1 MWSLLSSTNNEFFII
16 FRWQKKGGGGIHQRA
31 GPPSAAAAT
40 AQPTT
45 GRNGL
50 RRGQPPPVKG
60 SRSTG
65 TGRVPT
71 TTTTNEFHQVDG
83 SDLDISDSLPH
94 DSPVL
99 NGRPSGNLTG
109 RPSSSITVEP
119 IVPASPPHQPVY
131 ASVVKKKKKPSSP
144 PTRVKLTNQQQQQQQ
159 QQQTSQTMTDA
170 PRSPARIP
178 LIRISQTESVERADK
193 NPPTT
198 SDPSVEHHQ
207 VYICFFF

>member
-1 MWSLLSSTNNEFFII
+1 
-16 FRWQKKGGGGIHQRA
+16 
-31 GPPSAAAAT
+31 
-40 AQPTT
+40 
-45 GRNGL
+45 
-50 RRGQPPPVKG
+50 
-60 SRSTG
+60 
-65 TGRVPT
+65 
-71 TTTTNEFHQVDG
+71 
-83 SDLDISDSLPH
+83 
-94 DSPVL
+94 
-99 NGRPSGNLTG
+99 
-109 RPSSSITVEP
+109 
-119 IVPASPPHQPVY
+119 VPASPPHQPVY

-207 VYICFFF
+207 VYICFFFKLLSSGIFIIRFILARLVINELMNI

>member
-1 MWSLLSSTNNEFFII
+1 M
-16 FRWQKKGGGGIHQRA
+16 HQRA
-31 GPPSAAAAT
+31 GPPTAAAT

-45 GRNGL
+45 GSNGL

-65 TGRVPT
+65 RVPT
-71 TTTTNEFHQVDG
+71 AITNEFHQVDG

-119 IVPASPPHQPVY
+119 IAPASPPHQPVY

-144 PTRVKLTNQQQQQQQ
+144 PTRVKLTNQQQQQ

-198 SDPSVEHHQ
+198 SMDPSVEHHQ
-207 VYICFFF
+207 VYLFF

>member
-1 MWSLLSSTNNEFFII
+1 M
-16 FRWQKKGGGGIHQRA
+16 HQRA
-31 GPPSAAAAT
+31 GPPTAAAT

-65 TGRVPT
+65 RVH
-71 TTTTNEFHQVDG
+71 TTNEFHQVDG

-144 PTRVKLTNQQQQQQQ
+144 PTRVKLTNQQQQQQ
-159 QQQTSQTMTDA
+159 TSQTMTDA

-198 SDPSVEHHQ
+198 SDPSLEHHQ
-207 VYICFFF
+207 VYICFLNYFPSGIFIIRY